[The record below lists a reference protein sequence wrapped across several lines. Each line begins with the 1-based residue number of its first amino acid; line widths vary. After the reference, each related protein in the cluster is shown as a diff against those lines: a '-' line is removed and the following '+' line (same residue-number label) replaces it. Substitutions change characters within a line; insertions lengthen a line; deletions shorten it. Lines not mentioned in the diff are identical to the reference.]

1 MRSGFIGCAL
11 TIRLTRCDLPRN
23 LIWNVGINEHT
34 NFNNFGNALL
44 LLIRVATLDNWWD
57 IMTDTIATPENS
69 QCTKVRHA
77 GEPRR
82 GASQVAPCLHTA
94 GLVLFRQAILPAS
107 HAYLTAVSYTCL

>member
-1 MRSGFIGCAL
+1 M
-11 TIRLTRCDLPRN
+11 
-23 LIWNVGINEHT
+23 GINEHT